1 MNYNSEDTDQ
11 KIKYHTYFSMD
22 QQGQNRKNFDIEKK
36 DTNKAYNNNL
46 DMRRVE

>member
-22 QQGQNRKNFDIEKK
+22 QQGQNLKNFDIEKK
-36 DTNKAYNNNL
+36 IQT
-46 DMRRVE
+46 RHITTTWT